1 MASSLLN
8 DKSINRKWRVL
19 AKISLVLF
27 ASVIF
32 NGIGWAW
39 KNDFVTYT
47 VHFMQLGSAVF
58 LLIINWFYYNDRKAI
73 LAQQRTESTS
83 E

>member
-1 MASSLLN
+1 MATSLLN
-8 DKSINRKWRVL
+8 DKSIDRKWRVL

-39 KNDFVTYT
+39 KNDFVNYT
-47 VHFMQLGSAVF
+47 THFLQLSSAMF
-58 LLIINWFYYNDRKAI
+58 LLIINWFYYNDRKKI
-73 LAQQRTESTS
+73 LAQQTTESTS